1 MPQTQ
6 KSLGSSIQIGTCQ
19 TFILIF
25 VFRYFSDAGAGGEK
39 VLWSAVSAIQRAKG
53 QLGKKDSNIRIHI
66 YSGSQMNPEDILE
79 QKVRLRFGINIHS
92 DNLEFVTI
100 DKDLHNAL
108 DPKNYPSF
116 TMVW

>member
-1 MPQTQ
+1 
-6 KSLGSSIQIGTCQ
+6 
-19 TFILIF
+19 
-25 VFRYFSDAGAGGEK
+25 VFCYFSDAGAGGEK

-53 QLGKKDSNIRIHI
+53 QLGKKDANIRIHI

-79 QKVRLRFGINIHS
+79 QKVRQRFGINIHPE
-92 DNLEFVTI
+92 NLEFVTI
-100 DKDLHNAL
+100 DQDLHNAL